1 MVTLG
6 SNWTFSLY
14 EEVSNEKLLKN
25 DTRFR
30 VKDNGRRIL
39 VDQRPKWTLQR
50 DCILLFYEW
59 NSINHVTNQIALIQG
74 SNALEFLF
82 TYNLVHILSM
92 AVFFYHVSWL
102 NTSLRN
108 WYLTLRHCIKIWL
121 ENHHQIRLKLEAT
134 VKLVKTRTKEVWCV

>member
-1 MVTLG
+1 MVTVG

-14 EEVSNEKLLKN
+14 EEVSNDKLLKN

-30 VKDNGRRIL
+30 AKDNGRRIL
-39 VDQRPKWTLQR
+39 IDQRPKWTLQR
-50 DCILLFYEW
+50 DCILSFYEW

-92 AVFFYHVSWL
+92 AVFLPRYVIKYSFEKLISNPKTLYQ
-102 NTSLRN
+102 NTTGKSSPN
-108 WYLTLRHCIKIWL
+108 K
-121 ENHHQIRLKLEAT
+121 A
-134 VKLVKTRTKEVWCV
+134 EVRGYCQTSKDSN